1 MKKQICNLEAPFQKE
16 ISSNYNKAHSE
27 YVHSENCRANRA
39 TRKKI
44 VESIRKEAISN
55 QMYFALF
62 CICAFFIGLVI
73 VGWTI

>member
-1 MKKQICNLEAPFQKE
+1 MKKHNLETPFAKE
-16 ISSNYNKAHSE
+16 ISDNYNKAHAD

-39 TRKKI
+39 TRRKI
-44 VESIRKEAISN
+44 VESMRKEAISN

-62 CICAFFIGLVI
+62 CVCAFFIGLVV